1 MKILL
6 DTHLLLWW
14 LDGNPSLSAE
24 AREMIRDPENI
35 VFVSA
40 VSWWEIWLKQS
51 LGKLRL
57 PVDFIERLAA
67 ESFESLPLTAS
78 QTKQVSVLPWRHR
91 DPFDRMLVAQA
102 QIEKLVL
109 LTADEA
115 LAPYGDAVRVA
126 ADGALPVELIPRAPG
141 GQLVLVGDIQT

>member
-1 MKILL
+1 LRLLL

-14 LDGNPSLSAE
+14 LEGSPWLSAE
-24 AREMIRDPENI
+24 ARETIRDPENT

-40 VSWWEIWLKQS
+40 VSLWEIWLKQS

-57 PVDFIERLAA
+57 PADFTERLAA
-67 ESFESLPLTAS
+67 ESFESLSLMAAHTR
-78 QTKQVSVLPWRHR
+78 QVALLPWFHR

-102 QIEKLVL
+102 QVEKLVL

-115 LAPYGDAVRVA
+115 LAAYGAVVHVA
-126 ADGALPVELIPRAPG
+126 R
-141 GQLVLVGDIQT
+141 

>member
-1 MKILL
+1 MRILL

-14 LDGNPSLSAE
+14 LEANPSLSSQAK
-24 AREMIRDPENI
+24 EMISNPQNT

-40 VSWWEIWLKQS
+40 VSLWEIWLKQS

-57 PVDFIERLAA
+57 PADFVERLSA

-78 QTKQVSVLPWRHR
+78 QTRQVSLLAWCHR
-91 DPFDRMLVAQA
+91 DPFDRMLIAQA
-102 QIEKLVL
+102 QVEKLIL

-115 LAPYGDAVRVA
+115 LAAYG
-126 ADGALPVELIPRAPG
+126 PV
-141 GQLVLVGDIQT
+141 VYKTS